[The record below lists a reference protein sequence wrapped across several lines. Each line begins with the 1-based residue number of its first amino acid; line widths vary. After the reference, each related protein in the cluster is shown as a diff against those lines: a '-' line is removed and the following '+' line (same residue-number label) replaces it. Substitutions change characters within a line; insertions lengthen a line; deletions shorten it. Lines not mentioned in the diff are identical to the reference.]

1 MRYHYRQRVRL
12 PEKASSYGHRV
23 AHYPSLPV
31 LQSSQRADLKTTKLE
46 GRTRFDLLEL
56 FEGKTGL
63 TGIELGVA
71 GGDYSAKMV
80 ASGQFKEFFGV
91 DMYADTHDT
100 EQYKAALENV
110 GIFEPYK
117 LLRMKFD
124 EALDLFPDECFDFMY
139 LDGYAGTGLEGGT
152 TIRSWASKVKIG
164 GILAGD
170 DYHEDCRLLQLIV
183 DEMCEQNDFELFLTE
198 GAFDNSAYGNYPS
211 WAVIKD
217 KEIVGETS
225 QQYLADG
232 LKSSAQSRKK
242 KLRAKKF
249 DDFMKRITSEQRY
262 DQLRSWNK
270 ERKRKRQARKKGFDT
285 AGQ

>member
-1 MRYHYRQRVRL
+1 MVRAELTAQPYRVRHQAVVSPIIIRQR
-12 PEKASSYGHRV
+12 AN
-23 AHYPSLPV
+23 
-31 LQSSQRADLKTTKLE
+31 LKTTKLE

-100 EQYKAALENV
+100 EQYKAALKNV
-110 GIFEPYK
+110 GVFEPYK

-124 EALDLFPDECFDFMY
+124 EALDLFPDESFDFMY

-152 TIRSWASKVKIG
+152 TIRAWASKVKVG

-170 DYHEDCRLLQLIV
+170 DYHEDCHLLQLIV
-183 DEMCEQNDFELFLTE
+183 NELCEQNDFELFLTE

-217 KEIVGETS
+217 KDIVGETS
-225 QQYLADG
+225 QQYLAEG
-232 LKSSAQSRKK
+232 LKSSALSRKK

-249 DDFMKRITSEQRY
+249 DNFMKRITSEQRY
-262 DQLRSWNK
+262 ERLRSWNK

-285 AGQ
+285 AGQSR